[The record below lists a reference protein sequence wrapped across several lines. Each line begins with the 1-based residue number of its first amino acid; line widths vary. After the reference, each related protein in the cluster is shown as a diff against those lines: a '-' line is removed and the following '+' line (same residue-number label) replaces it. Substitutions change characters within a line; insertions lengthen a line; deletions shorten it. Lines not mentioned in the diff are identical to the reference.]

1 MKQFEGAKQQFGTA
15 ALTNFFQNVMY
26 PLSLLQK
33 GSRPNSKQLIFE
45 KKFRKSKKK
54 IQRPI
59 LVTFNYQITEALCR
73 FEWNLT
79 AGAIAFNPLIT
90 RGSGTQRVL
99 RQMF

>member
-1 MKQFEGAKQQFGTA
+1 LSVFIFVMKQFEGAKQQFGTA

-33 GSRPNSKQLIFE
+33 GFRPNSKQLIFE

-59 LVTFNYQITEALCR
+59 LVTFNYQITDLDI
-73 FEWNLT
+73 FSDY
-79 AGAIAFNPLIT
+79 FP
-90 RGSGTQRVL
+90 V
-99 RQMF
+99 F